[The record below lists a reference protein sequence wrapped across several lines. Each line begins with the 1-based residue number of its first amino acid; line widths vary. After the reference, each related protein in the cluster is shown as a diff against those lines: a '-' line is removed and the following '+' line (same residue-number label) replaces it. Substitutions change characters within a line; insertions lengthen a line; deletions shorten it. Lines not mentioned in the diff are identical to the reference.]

1 MKFQFVEFVLKLLSL
16 ESDLSISSQ
25 SGVVV
30 LGLEPNLLISGVVG
44 RPI

>member
-1 MKFQFVEFVLKLLSL
+1 
-16 ESDLSISSQ
+16 LSISSQ

-30 LGLEPNLLISGVVG
+30 LGLEPDLLISGVVG

>member
-30 LGLEPNLLISGVVG
+30 FGLEPDLLISGVVG